1 MAGTGRGRSRRG
13 QVSVS
18 SVRAAM
24 ERHGLHL
31 RKDLGQNFLVDED
44 MAERLAELAGVGPGD
59 RILEVGTGLGVLTR
73 ALARRAG
80 QVISVEIDS
89 GLVRALEAD
98 GELPD
103 NVSLVH
109 ADALKLDLGALLD
122 QLAESGEYEAG
133 ACALRVVA
141 NLPYSAA
148 TPLLRRLLDLR
159 ERLTDWSVMLQSE
172 VAQRLSASVG
182 SGDYG
187 SFAVLHHLSVEIE
200 CCKRLGPRC
209 FFPAPRVESDFLRI
223 TPRADSPLEPGE
235 LRRVER
241 VVRAAFSKR
250 RKTVS
255 NALRGGGFMDGDRAA
270 LDAVLVEAQID
281 PGARA
286 ERIEP
291 ERWLELSR
299 RLLD

>member
-1 MAGTGRGRSRRG
+1 
-13 QVSVS
+13 VSVS
-18 SVRAAM
+18 SLRATL

-31 RKDLGQNFLVDED
+31 SRDLGQNFLVDED
-44 MAERLAELAGVGPGD
+44 MAERLAALAGVGQGD

-73 ALARRAG
+73 ALARRAD
-80 QVISVEIDS
+80 QVISIEIDS

-98 GELPD
+98 GVLPD
-103 NVSLVH
+103 NVSLIH

-122 QLAESGEYEAG
+122 QLAERGVYEAG
-133 ACALRVVA
+133 ASALRVVA

-159 ERLTDWSVMLQSE
+159 ERLAGWSVMLQSE
-172 VAQRLSASVG
+172 VARRLAAPVG
-182 SGDYG
+182 SRDYG
-187 SFAVLHHLSVEIE
+187 SFAVLHHLSVEVE
-200 CCKRLGPRC
+200 CCKHLGPRS
-209 FFPAPRVESDFLRI
+209 FFPAPKVESDFLRI

-241 VVRAAFSKR
+241 VVRAAFGKR

-255 NALRGGGFMDGDRAA
+255 NALRGGGFGDGDRAA
-270 LDAVLVEAQID
+270 LDALLAQAQID

-286 ERIEP
+286 ERVEP
-291 ERWLELSR
+291 ERWLALSR
-299 RLLD
+299 LLLD